1 MGDHIVGTVD
11 EVSDGDRIIAE
22 INGREIGI
30 FCVDGEY
37 RSFVNWCAHQGG
49 PICEGGLTG
58 QQKAEFDDETL
69 ELELEWSDDDL
80 AVACPWHDWE
90 FDLKSGKHTTREDI
104 ELPSYPV
111 RVDEDGN
118 IIVEV

>member
-1 MGDHIVGTVD
+1 MAKHVVGNVD
-11 EVSDGDRIIAE
+11 EVSDGDRILVE
-22 INGREIGI
+22 IEGREIGV

-37 RSFVNWCAHQGG
+37 HAYINWCAHQGG
-49 PICEGGLTG
+49 PICEGGLAG
-58 QQKAEFDDETL
+58 QQTGEFNEETL

-111 RVDEDGN
+111 YVEDDQ